1 MATLF
6 NADPFI
12 SGRGW
17 PPLASAQN
25 NYLFGAYMDGYSHQ
39 HTFHVQPTAR
49 HIRRPEGVGG

>member
-1 MATLF
+1 MALFF
-6 NADPFI
+6 NADPLI

-25 NYLFGAYMDGYSHQ
+25 DCLFGAYMDGYSHQ

-49 HIRRPEGVGG
+49 HIRRSEGARG